1 MKKLYLTLVAV
12 YFCWTMAMTVSAD
25 VPAAAVYGPMGV
37 AIIMI
42 GVVLIALG
50 FAIYHFLKKRKK

>member
-12 YFCWTMAMTVSAD
+12 YFCWTMAVTVSAD
-25 VPAAAVYGPMGV
+25 VPAVAVVGP
-37 AIIMI
+37 III
-42 GVVLIALG
+42 VVLLIGGGLLALG